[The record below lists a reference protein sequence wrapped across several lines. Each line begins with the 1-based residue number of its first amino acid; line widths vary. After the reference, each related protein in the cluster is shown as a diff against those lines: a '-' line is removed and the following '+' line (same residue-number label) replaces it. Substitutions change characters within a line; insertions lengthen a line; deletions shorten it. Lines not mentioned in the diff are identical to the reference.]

1 MAIEGFDYKGFAT
14 ELATQA
20 KELIPKD
27 FQEFHINYILNTIQ
41 NFSTMCGESINNDAS
56 LNFNLDQ
63 AMLITQII
71 AEWSFHKSI
80 DLIRSGVM
88 PEYWDSVMQ
97 KIAFTIFE
105 VAKQT
110 ISKGINQDEILKV
123 VEHHVKK
130 AYEKAITDLKNRGVI
145 DDGILQT
152 ALGQS
157 NIDAMMQTMQ
167 AEAQTQQLQNG
178 GDGSNKVLKLASVAL
193 LLRQLRQDK
202 VQTIL
207 NKFNQED
214 AQMVIQYMQMDDLDR
229 KIDASI
235 TVKCLKEI
243 KGHLPEPKHLSPQK
257 VISRMNLL
265 FNSVDK
271 QKMDRIISKERSKV
285 KEFVKKAKEGEFFE
299 MTPKVTNIII
309 QHLEESAAV

>member
-41 NFSTMCGESINNDAS
+41 NFSTMCGESINNDES

-88 PEYWDSVMQ
+88 PEYWDGVMQ

-110 ISKGINQDEILKV
+110 ISKGISQDEILKV

-130 AYEKAITDLKNRGVI
+130 AYEKAIQDLKNRGVI
-145 DDGILQT
+145 DDTTLST

-167 AEAQTQQLQNG
+167 EEAQVQQLQNG

-229 KIDASI
+229 KIDTSI

-271 QKMDRIISKERSKV
+271 QKMDRIISKERPKV

-309 QHLEESAAV
+309 QHLEESAV

>member
-20 KELIPKD
+20 RELIPKD
-27 FQEFHINYILNTIQ
+27 FQEFHVNYVLNTIQ
-41 NFSTMCGESINNDAS
+41 NFSTMCGESINNDTT
-56 LNFNLDQ
+56 LNFNVDQ

-80 DLIRSGVM
+80 DLIRSGVL
-88 PEYWDSVMQ
+88 PEYWDGVMQ

-105 VAKQT
+105 VAKQA
-110 ISKGINQDEILKV
+110 ILKGVNQDEILKV

-145 DDGILQT
+145 DDGTMQT

-167 AEAQTQQLQNG
+167 AEAQAQQLQNP
-178 GDGSNKVLKLASVAL
+178 DSNSSKLLKLASLAL
-193 LLRQLRQDK
+193 LLKQIKQDK

-214 AQMVIQYMQMDDLDR
+214 AQMVIQYMQMDDLD
-229 KIDASI
+229 KKVDSGIA
-235 TVKCLKEI
+235 VKCLKEI

-257 VISRMNLL
+257 VLARVNALL
-265 FNSVDK
+265 SSVDK
-271 QKMDRIISKERSKV
+271 SKMDRIISKERSKV
-285 KEFVKKAKEGEFFE
+285 KEFIAKAKEGEYIE
-299 MTPKVTNIII
+299 MTPKITNIII